1 MKRIICAALVLLL
14 LLCGCLDANRSEPS
28 QSAAPI
34 AAPTAPP
41 STAPAPEP
49 EPETQA
55 PPESTV
61 PPDLLAGVEMELSQ
75 GLIVTPGTPGVEMVI
90 SFPKVDPRL
99 SPDGLICELTLD
111 LDGETVKTWPEL
123 RLVQG
128 AEERLDLEF
137 SFNRYTESRD
147 VTVTATLRCGERFVQ
162 EQTSLSLENYPEE
175 LYQMYSD
182 DRTPYSIDVLRSQ
195 NVVVVYGKD
204 ENGDYTIPVK
214 VWLCST
220 GGATPRG
227 DYRLGYKKEWGR
239 LFGDVYG
246 QYVCGIIGDI
256 LFHSVPY
263 ERMEKDSLETEE
275 FNKLGTKASMGCI
288 RLAAGDVKWIYDN
301 CPTGTPIHIYDAE
314 ALPEGVERPE
324 PIRIDPEDPWA
335 GWDPTDPDENNP
347 WSIAR
352 AEAEAAE
359 TGESAG
365 NP

>member
-1 MKRIICAALVLLL
+1 ME
-14 LLCGCLDANRSEPS
+14 ANREEWGRPPA
-28 QSAAPI
+28 QTGATAAPGTEP
-34 AAPTAPP
+34 ATEALPVTEPVTEARPETEAPT
-41 STAPAPEP
+41 
-49 EPETQA
+49 ET
-55 PPESTV
+55 TV

-75 GLIVTPGTPGVEMVI
+75 GLIVTPGTPGVELVI

-99 SPDGLICELTLD
+99 SPEGLICELILD

-137 SFNRYTESRD
+137 PFTRYTENRE

-162 EQTSLSLENYPEE
+162 RQTGISVENYPEE
-175 LYQMYSD
+175 FYRLYSD
-182 DRTPYSIDVLRSQ
+182 DKTPYSIDVLRSQ
-195 NVVVVYGKD
+195 NVVVVYGRN

-227 DYRLGYKKEWGR
+227 NYRLGYKKEWGR
-239 LFGDVYG
+239 LFGNVYG
-246 QYVCGIIGDI
+246 QYVCGITGNI

-288 RLAAGDVKWIYDN
+288 RLAAGDVKWLYDN
-301 CPTGTPIHIYDAE
+301 CPTGTPIHIYDADE
-314 ALPEGVERPE
+314 LPEGVERPE
-324 PIRIDPEDPWA
+324 PIRIDPEDPRA

-347 WSIAR
+347 WTVSQ
-352 AEAEAAE
+352 AEAEPVR
-359 TGESAG
+359 TGESTQ